1 MSEPVAV
8 LFVHGIRTS
17 ATMWRHQVDALQ
29 SRGHRALAIDLPGH
43 GSRLGETF
51 SVAGA
56 LNAIDAGVRDLGGRV
71 LLVGLSLGGYYS
83 IAYAARHPEAVAGL
97 IAAGCCVVPRGGPLA
112 AYRGLAAVIHRLP
125 DRGLWLHTAAVRALL
140 PAAAQRDVLAG
151 GVALDV
157 MDAGLR
163 ATGTLH
169 PLADLAAYPGPVW
182 LVNGRYDQFRLQ
194 ERRFRAVCQN
204 GTRVLIPGATHLSSL
219 AQPGRFTAVVATV
232 ARRLSAA

>member
-1 MSEPVAV
+1 M
-8 LFVHGIRTS
+8 
-17 ATMWRHQVDALQ
+17 
-29 SRGHRALAIDLPGH
+29 
-43 GSRLGETF
+43 
-51 SVAGA
+51 
-56 LNAIDAGVRDLGGRV
+56 
-71 LLVGLSLGGYYS
+71 
-83 IAYAARHPEAVAGL
+83 
-97 IAAGCCVVPRGGPLA
+97 A

-204 GTRVLIPGATHLSSL
+204 GTRVLIPAPRTCRVLPARTIHCG
-219 AQPGRFTAVVATV
+219 GRDS
-232 ARRLSAA
+232 R